1 MAKLTSSSILS
12 GCPTNAQLTLHL
24 LRVSEDLKTPL
35 PPPPENKDIKSA
47 KKTLK
52 DTSPANP
59 SGAAVAAEKRE
70 IEESNN
76 PAEKTKAKTKH
87 HLSNA
92 FKKISK
98 KLAGVHG
105 DVAVDGNTKPVRSL
119 SAMAA
124 DTRSTTSSR
133 INSSTRS
140 SARSRRT
147 PMAAS
152 LTARVATSSS
162 TRTRAV
168 SAGCACAT
176 RPPKVYGT
184 LRALSSFAR

>member
-1 MAKLTSSSILS
+1 MNSSTCESKPSPVYQSSQLTSSSILS

-70 IEESNN
+70 IEESNST
-76 PAEKTKAKTKH
+76 AEKTKAKTRH

-105 DVAVDGNTKPVRSL
+105 DVAVDGNTKPVSFRRASP
-119 SAMAA
+119 A
-124 DTRSTTSSR
+124 DPRLTTASR
-133 INSSTRS
+133 
-140 SARSRRT
+140 
-147 PMAAS
+147 
-152 LTARVATSSS
+152 TS
-162 TRTRAV
+162 
-168 SAGCACAT
+168 
-176 RPPKVYGT
+176 
-184 LRALSSFAR
+184 